1 MMRRSG
7 LRRRSPSVSRRPRM
21 SQLSSIRTWRL
32 VVAKRPHGRHPR
44 RALRRGGWRRASGL
58 ASGLGGAEGL
68 NPWPPRC
75 ELPACTRTGQP
86 RQLTS
91 AVYGACQWLYVAVAV
106 LPAVRRWC
114 SGAEQPSQRPSAFQE
129 NVRVHASPPQ
139 SVWAGPMTRSGISAS
154 RIDPSRPQ
162 PLLAQR

>member
-1 MMRRSG
+1 MGGTRG
-7 LRRRSPSVSRRPRM
+7 VHFAAE
-21 SQLSSIRTWRL
+21 
-32 VVAKRPHGRHPR
+32 VGG
-44 RALRRGGWRRASGL
+44 ALRAWPL
-58 ASGLGGAEGL
+58 AWVELRGL

-154 RIDPSRPQ
+154 RI
-162 PLLAQR
+162 

>member
-1 MMRRSG
+1 
-7 LRRRSPSVSRRPRM
+7 M

-58 ASGLGGAEGL
+58 ASGLGGAEGIEPL
-68 NPWPPRC
+68 TPSMRTT
-75 ELPACTRTGQP
+75 ACTRTGQP

-106 LPAVRRWC
+106 LPAVRPLMLRRRATQPAAFRF
-114 SGAEQPSQRPSAFQE
+114 SGERPGPRESTA
-129 NVRVHASPPQ
+129 VRL
-139 SVWAGPMTRSGISAS
+139 
-154 RIDPSRPQ
+154 SRPDD
-162 PLLAQR
+162 PLGHLGVQD